1 MFAGGRSYDAVVV
14 GSGPNGLAAAI
25 ELARNGLSVAVLEAA
40 GEPGGALRSAETTLP
55 GFVHDVGSAIHPLA
69 VASPFFRS
77 LSLERYG
84 VRWVHPPAPLA
95 HPLEGEEVVLLE
107 RSLEETAAGLGEDGE
122 AYLRLMSPL
131 AADLERLANLAAG
144 RPALPRHPAA
154 LGASALRA
162 LRPAVSLARAAFRG
176 GRARALFAGNAA
188 HSFLPLERRPSALFG
203 LALGALG
210 HAVGWPFPEG
220 GAGRLARALV
230 SCLRALG
237 GELLTGFPVG
247 SLEEVPPARAVL
259 FDVTP
264 RQLLRIA
271 GERLPGRYR
280 RALARYRYGPGAFKV
295 DFALDGPI
303 PWADGRCARAGTV
316 HLGGALEE
324 IAAGEREV
332 WRGGHPERPF
342 VLLAQHTL
350 FDPSRAPEGRHTVW
364 AYCHVPNGSTFDMTG
379 RIERQIERFA
389 PGFRER
395 VLTRRS
401 AGPADLERENP
412 NLVGGDING
421 GVMDLGQLLT
431 RPARRLDP
439 YSTPVRGLYICSSS
453 TPPGGGVHGLCGYL
467 AARSALRLLR
477 GSRRSAPRPPAAR
490 PR

>member
-1 MFAGGRSYDAVVV
+1 VSAYDAVVV
-14 GSGPNGLAAAI
+14 GSGPNGLSAAI
-25 ELARNGLSVAVLEAA
+25 ELAREGLSVAVLEAA
-40 GEPGGALRSAETTLP
+40 DEPGGALRSAGLTLP

-69 VASPFFRS
+69 AASPFFRS
-77 LSLERYG
+77 LPLQRHG
-84 VRWVHPPAPLA
+84 LRWVHPPAPLA
-95 HPLEGEEVVLLE
+95 HPLDGQEAVLLE
-107 RSLEETAAGLGEDGE
+107 RSVEDTAAALGRDGA
-122 AYLRLMSPL
+122 AYRRLMAPL
-131 AADLERLANLAAG
+131 AADLGRLAELAVG
-144 RPALPRHPAA
+144 RLRLPRHPAA
-154 LGASALRA
+154 LATAALRA
-162 LRPAVSLARAAFRG
+162 CGPAASLARGAFAG

-188 HSFLPLERRPSALFG
+188 HSFLPLEWRPSALFG

-237 GELLTGFPVG
+237 GEVLTGFPVG
-247 SLEEVPPARAVL
+247 SLEGLPPARVVL
-259 FDVTP
+259 LDVTP

-271 GERLPGRYR
+271 GDRLPGRYR

-295 DFALDGPI
+295 DYALDGPV
-303 PWADGRCARAGTV
+303 PWADGRCGRAGTV
-316 HLGGALEE
+316 HLGGTLEE
-324 IAAGEREV
+324 IAAAEREV

-350 FDPSRAPEGRHTVW
+350 FDPSRAPAGRHTVW

-395 VLTRRS
+395 VLARRS
-401 AGPADLERENP
+401 AGPAELERENP

-431 RPARRLDP
+431 RPARRPNP
-439 YSTPVRGLYICSSS
+439 YATPVRGLYLCSSS

-467 AARSALRLLR
+467 AARSALRRLR
-477 GSRRSAPRPPAAR
+477 GPRRSGHRPPAAT